1 MPVVEGDS
9 LEVLGDMEYAVCG
22 MEAIGGVKNLCGC
35 LSTYHGQVYRP
46 IPARS
51 CPLRLQ
57 GAVAMNVT
65 RNPPFRKMLQEQ
77 NRGFLS

>member
-1 MPVVEGDS
+1 M
-9 LEVLGDMEYAVCG
+9 LGDMEYAVCG
-22 MEAIGGVKNLCGC
+22 METIGGEKDLCG
-35 LSTYHGQVYRP
+35 LDTYHGQVYRP

-51 CPLRLQ
+51 CPLGRQ
-57 GAVAMNVT
+57 GAVSIKGI